1 MTDTPEPAPEPVAMA
16 PVVPGAISPPTVVW
30 RSRAAL
36 IATGGLAIVAGILT
50 IIGGLNFPSGAPVE
64 QIYCFGLIVD
74 LAAVAI
80 AVGAISAVEFT
91 RRGIPGR
98 ADVPVN
104 TRLSVFAIVA
114 VALSAVA
121 AFAWAGGGG
130 IEQLGY
136 LVSGIRPRYMY
147 ATGALFIAG
156 IPWALGAVFGAL
168 GFRPGGNRVTNV
180 LALVALA
187 IWAVLAIITT
197 VHAVVYGLDLSD

>member
-1 MTDTPEPAPEPVAMA
+1 MTDTPKPAPEPVAMA
-16 PVVPGAISPPTVVW
+16 PVVPGAVAPPTVVW

-36 IATGGLAIVAGILT
+36 IATGGLALLT
-50 IIGGLNFPSGAPVE
+50 GVLTVIGGLNFPSGAAIE
-64 QIYCFGLIVD
+64 GIYCFGLIVD

-80 AVGAISAVEFT
+80 AVGVITAVEFT

-98 ADVPVN
+98 AEVPVN

-114 VALSAVA
+114 IALSAVA
-121 AFAWAGGGG
+121 AFAWAGSGAL
-130 IEQLGY
+130 EQLGY
-136 LVSGIRPRYMY
+136 LVGGIRPRYMY
-147 ATGALFIAG
+147 ATGGLFIG
-156 IPWALGAVFGAL
+156 GVPWALGAIFGVL

-187 IWAVLAIITT
+187 IWAVLALITT